1 MARMLRNVQ
10 RRRGAGAR
18 LVAEHIA
25 NPACRL
31 GRMINCPSCGEENPP
46 KFRLCGYCGAALAPA
61 PAALPVREMRKTVTL
76 IFSDLKDSTALGER
90 LDSEALHEVKDR
102 YFAAMSAEIKRHG
115 GKIEKFIGDAIMA
128 VFGLP
133 KAHEDDALRAVRA
146 AADMR
151 KALVHVND
159 DLMKRYGV
167 TLANRTGINT
177 GEVVANDDEKA
188 DQKLATGDAVNVAAR
203 LEQAAPINQIYLG
216 ESTWQLVR
224 DAVEVEAVE
233 PLQLKGK
240 AEKVAAYRLVSAL
253 GLDGY
258 VRRSDTPIVGRD
270 EELAALHEAYRL
282 AVEGQAAHMVTVIG
296 DAGMGKSRLVREVL
310 DQITAGA
317 RTLRGRCL
325 PYGDGI
331 TFWPLVGMV
340 RGATDIR
347 DEDHPDAARAKLL
360 QAVKDP
366 EVAARLASA
375 VGLSEA
381 SFPLHELYW
390 AARKFLEGFAA
401 DDPVVALVDDIHW
414 AEPAFLDLLL
424 HILDASKGA
433 AILLLA
439 TARHDLLE
447 TQPQW
452 GEREA
457 STRLVLRPLSD
468 AASAQ
473 VVGNLL
479 GTTGLSQDVVE
490 RIVAAAEGN
499 PLYVEQMLS
508 MLIDS
513 RALRRE
519 GNQWVRGENYG
530 EIAVPPTIKALLE
543 ARLDNLAR
551 ADRATVEPASVI
563 GMEFERQSIEAL
575 APDAVRPEIGLHL
588 DTLARKHFID
598 QSSGAQTAMVYRF
611 HHHLVRDTVYNGLLK
626 RARAN
631 LHLAF
636 VRWADKV
643 NADRDRALE
652 FEAILGYHLEQTHR
666 YLSELGPLDE
676 AGVAIG
682 ADASR
687 RLANAGRRA
696 LARGDA
702 HAAANLFRRAIAL
715 LHPDDPQRAELL
727 SALGESLLDMG
738 DFTAA
743 RAAVEE
749 GSATADRIGSSRI
762 KAANQVI
769 EMYIGLYQGE
779 QGDWSERALAMTSD
793 LIPVL
798 ERQDAHSE
806 LANIWRLIVLV
817 HGVAG
822 RYSLSNE
829 AVARSDRHARLAG
842 NLWVTEKNCVQLAQN
857 LLYGP
862 TPVGQ
867 AIGQCKALLD
877 NRPNDRT
884 SECTILCTLAQLL
897 AMSGDLDE
905 ARTLYRRSRAL
916 LRDLGQDVMAASTG
930 VELML
935 IELHGGDLAIAECEA
950 RADYALL
957 EKMGETYFL
966 SSMAALLARAV
977 RNQGRDAE
985 ALALS
990 QTAEA
995 LTTPDDIHG
1004 QAFWR
1009 STRAPIVA
1017 RAGELQHGEELARTA
1032 VEMVMKTEALNL
1044 KADAIAELATVLR
1057 LCGKNDEAR
1066 KAIGDAIDL
1075 YSSKGN
1081 AVAAAHWR
1089 AWAM

>member
-1 MARMLRNVQ
+1 
-10 RRRGAGAR
+10 
-18 LVAEHIA
+18 
-25 NPACRL
+25 
-31 GRMINCPSCGEENPP
+31 MINCPSCGEENPP
-46 KFRLCGYCGAALAPA
+46 KFRLCGYCGAALVAAP
-61 PAALPVREMRKTVTL
+61 PALPVREMRKTVTL

-102 YFAAMSAEIKRHG
+102 YFAAMAAEIKRHG

-151 KALVHVND
+151 KALVKVND

-167 TLANRTGINT
+167 ALGNRTGVNT

-203 LEQAAPINQIYLG
+203 LEQAAPVNEIYLG
-216 ESTWQLVR
+216 ETTYQLVR

-240 AEKVAAYRLVSAL
+240 AEKVAAYRLVAAQ

-258 VRRSDTPIVGRD
+258 ARRQDTPIVGRD
-270 EELAALHEAYRL
+270 EELAALHAAYHH
-282 AVEGQAAHMVTVIG
+282 AVTSQCPHLVTVIG
-296 DAGMGKSRLVREVL
+296 DAGLGKSRLVREVV
-310 DQITAGA
+310 DQIAAGA

-331 TFWPLVGMV
+331 TFWPLVGIV
-340 RGATDIR
+340 GEAAAIR
-347 DEDHPDAARAKLL
+347 DDDHPDTARAKLL
-360 QAVKDP
+360 QTVKDP
-366 EVAARLASA
+366 DVAARLASA
-375 VGLSEA
+375 IGLSEQ

-390 AARKFLEGFAA
+390 AARKLLEGFAA
-401 DDPVVALVDDIHW
+401 DDPVVAVIDDIHW
-414 AEPAFLDLLL
+414 AEPAFLDLLV
-424 HILDASKGA
+424 HILDASSGA

-447 TQPQW
+447 SQPQW
-452 GEREA
+452 GERA
-457 STRLVLRPLSD
+457 SSTKLVLRPLSS

-473 VVGNLL
+473 VVTNLL
-479 GTTGLSQDVVE
+479 GSAGLPQDVID
-490 RIVAAAEGN
+490 RIVVAAEGN

-513 RALRRE
+513 QALHRE
-519 GNQWVRGENYG
+519 GDQWVRAEGYG
-530 EIAVPPTIKALLE
+530 EIVVPPTIKALLE

-563 GMEFERQSIEAL
+563 GLEFELPAIEAL
-575 APDAVRPEIGLHL
+575 APDAVRPEIGKHL

-598 QSSGAQTAMVYRF
+598 LSGVAQAETIYRF
-611 HHHLVRDTVYNGLLK
+611 HHHLVRDTVYSGLLK

-652 FEAILGYHLEQTHR
+652 FEEILGYHLEQAYR
-666 YLSELGPLDE
+666 YLGELGPLDE
-676 AGVAIG
+676 GGLAIG
-682 ADASR
+682 VDASR
-687 RLANAGRRA
+687 RLANAGKRA

-715 LHPDDPQRAELL
+715 LSSDDPQRAELL
-727 SALGESLLDMG
+727 PALGESLLDMG

-749 GSATADRIGSSRI
+749 GRAAADRIGSSRI

-769 EMYIGLYQGE
+769 EMYIRLYQGE
-779 QGDWSERALAMTSD
+779 QGDWSQHALTMTSD

-806 LANIWRLIVLV
+806 LANIWRLIVIV

-829 AVARSDRHARLAG
+829 AVARSNRHARLAG

-862 TPVGQ
+862 MPVLQ
-867 AIGQCKALLD
+867 AIAQCKTLLD
-877 NRPNDRT
+877 DRPNDRT

-897 AMSGDLDE
+897 AMSGELEE

-930 VELML
+930 VELL
-935 IELHGGDLAIAECEA
+935 LVELQGGDLAIAEREA
-950 RADYALL
+950 REDYAFL
-957 EKMGETYFL
+957 EKMGETYYL
-966 SSMAALLARAV
+966 STMAALLARAV
-977 RNQGRDAE
+977 RDQGRDDE

-990 QTAEA
+990 HTAEA
-995 LTTPDDIHG
+995 LTTPDDING
-1004 QAFWR
+1004 QALWR
-1009 STRAPIVA
+1009 SIRAPIVS
-1017 RAGELQHGEELARTA
+1017 REGDLQQGEELARAA
-1032 VEMVMKTEALNL
+1032 VEMVLLTEAPQL
-1044 KADAIAELATVLR
+1044 KADAIVELATVLR

-1066 KAIGDAIDL
+1066 KAVGDAINL

-1081 AVAAAHWR
+1081 AVAAARWR
-1089 AWAM
+1089 AWAMELVNA